1 MMLTN
6 FYPRFY
12 SQPSIFSW
20 FVIWIKKNW
29 SFLSIPHHVSVAF
42 LTLKQSYR
50 EVIILNYLNPVENY
64 WEDTNNA
71 MASTSILTICRI

>member
-12 SQPSIFSW
+12 PQPSIFSW
-20 FVIWIKKNW
+20 FVIWIKKIGV
-29 SFLSIPHHVSVAF
+29 FFSIPHHVSVAF